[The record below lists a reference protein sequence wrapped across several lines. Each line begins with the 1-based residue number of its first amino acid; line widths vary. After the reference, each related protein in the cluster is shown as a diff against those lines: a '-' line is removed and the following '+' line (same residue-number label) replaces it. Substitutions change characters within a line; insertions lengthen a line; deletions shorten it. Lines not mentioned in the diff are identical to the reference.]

1 LHGRIGNDQYYRN
14 GNQSYNT
21 LTHAYNGSPVIQKS
35 PFGMTFENENLIRQ
49 HEKRKYK
56 EDLDYLLNLKRQM
69 NEDEFEKRY
78 GDEFRRKVQ
87 LMNEVTRYKLF
98 FEIMLIITFRNSTS
112 TNPKRKILCK
122 G

>member
-1 LHGRIGNDQYYRN
+1 
-14 GNQSYNT
+14 
-21 LTHAYNGSPVIQKS
+21 
-35 PFGMTFENENLIRQ
+35 MTFENENLIRQ

-87 LMNEVTRYKLF
+87 LMNEVTRS
-98 FEIMLIITFRNSTS
+98 FEILFIKIFRNSTS
-112 TNPKRKILCK
+112 INQKRKILCK
-122 G
+122 GLKKIMILISHIIRMN